1 MQNIPFSRSTAMKKL
16 ILSSAQIAER
26 VTELGRQIS
35 RDYAGRPLVL
45 VGVLNGAFIFM
56 ADLARA
62 IDLPVRIDFV
72 RVASYGMTSSAG
84 QLSFIK
90 DVELPLTDADVLL
103 VEDIID
109 TGRTIARLKEHFQA
123 KGAASVRVCALIDK
137 TERREVQIEADYVG
151 FPVAEGFLVGYG
163 LDFAEQ
169 HRNLAD
175 VYHLENPREP

>member
-1 MQNIPFSRSTAMKKL
+1 MKKL
-16 ILSSAQIAER
+16 ILSRKQIAER

-90 DVELPLTDADVLL
+90 DVELPLADADVLL

-109 TGRTIARLKEHFQA
+109 TGRTIARLKEHFQT

-151 FPVAEGFLVGYG
+151 FPVPEGFLVGYG

-169 HRNLAD
+169 HRTLAD
-175 VYHLENPREP
+175 VYDLENPQEP